1 MRGRFWC
8 GLHTT
13 ALALLPLVFGGHT
26 RVAENE
32 PKIITLSCDGMLT
45 PTYGVNKPADS
56 QPLQKS
62 SVVVNLD
69 EQTIFFLGYVAPVEN
84 VEGVSIYFGGMQIV
98 DYGFSV
104 AIRGYIDRE
113 TGRMEATLVISDP
126 TQQPHDPNTATIHY
140 ELVCKASS

>member
-13 ALALLPLVFGGHT
+13 ALALLPLVFGGHI

-32 PKIITLSCDGMLT
+32 PKVITLSCDGMLT

-69 EQTIFFLGYVAPVEN
+69 EQIIFFLGYVAPIED
-84 VEGVSIYFGGMQIV
+84 VEGASI
-98 DYGFSV
+98 
-104 AIRGYIDRE
+104 A
-113 TGRMEATLVISDP
+113 SDFRH

>member
-45 PTYGVNKPADS
+45 PTYGV
-56 QPLQKS
+56 
-62 SVVVNLD
+62 
-69 EQTIFFLGYVAPVEN
+69 
-84 VEGVSIYFGGMQIV
+84 
-98 DYGFSV
+98 
-104 AIRGYIDRE
+104 
-113 TGRMEATLVISDP
+113 VISDP

>member
-1 MRGRFWC
+1 M
-8 GLHTT
+8 
-13 ALALLPLVFGGHT
+13 
-26 RVAENE
+26 AENE

-56 QPLQKS
+56 QPLQKN

-69 EQTIFFLGYVAPVEN
+69 EQTIFFLGYVAPIEN